1 MSMEGLRY
9 LVLGVFAGMSVCM
22 EMSLNSL
29 LGRHVGVLRSTLAP
43 FITGLIAL
51 LIILFFVTGERL
63 GSLNQW
69 MKAPWYS
76 LFGGL
81 FAAIFVAI
89 NIFIIPKV
97 GIAAGLSAVI
107 VGQLLLSP
115 YFDSMGSF
123 GLDRLPISLP
133 RLIGMVLLIVRVRL
147 MFLRST

>member
-1 MSMEGLRY
+1 MSIEGLRY
-9 LVLGVFAGMSVCM
+9 LVLGVFAGMCVCM

-43 FITGLIAL
+43 FITGLVAL

-81 FAAIFVAI
+81 FAALFVAI

-107 VGQLLLSP
+107 VGQLLLSTF
-115 YFDSMGSF
+115 FDSMGWF
-123 GLDRLPISLP
+123 GLERIPISLP
-133 RLIGMVLLIVRVRL
+133 RIIGMVLLIIGVRL

>member
-1 MSMEGLRY
+1 MNMEGLRY

-81 FAAIFVAI
+81 FAALFVAI

-107 VGQLLLSP
+107 VGQLLLSTF
-115 YFDSMGSF
+115 FDSMGWF
-123 GLDRLPISLP
+123 GLERIPISLP
-133 RLIGMVLLIVRVRL
+133 RIIGMVLLIVGVRL